1 MKKINKVYLG
11 LTLLLLSPI
20 IVSANTISSKTI
32 CNKTKIMIGEKITCE
47 VSITS
52 EEYLD
57 NITTNIN
64 YDKKYLSLESI
75 QGLNTFKSYSNQTLL
90 GTLAWGETKTFTL
103 PKPIVQ
109 SLKNGTC
116 NSLAVYVN
124 SNASNCY
131 LNIVSAN
138 ITLKTKK

>member
-75 QGLNTFKSYSNQTLL
+75 QGLNTFKSYSNQTFNIKSNEKITETLQNL
-90 GTLAWGETKTFTL
+90 GFDGIRQGILFRICG
-103 PKPIVQ
+103 
-109 SLKNGTC
+109 
-116 NSLAVYVN
+116 
-124 SNASNCY
+124 
-131 LNIVSAN
+131 
-138 ITLKTKK
+138 